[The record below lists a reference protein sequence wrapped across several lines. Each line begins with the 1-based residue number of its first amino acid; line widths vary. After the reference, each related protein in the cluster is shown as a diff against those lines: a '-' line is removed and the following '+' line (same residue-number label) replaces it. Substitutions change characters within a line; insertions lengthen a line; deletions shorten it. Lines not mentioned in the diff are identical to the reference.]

1 LAVPRWV
8 ARILIIGV
16 ISNRWQSKPEN
27 TSIGV
32 RVWTLFRVVRMD
44 FVSCCEKVCC
54 LSVAG

>member
-1 LAVPRWV
+1 M